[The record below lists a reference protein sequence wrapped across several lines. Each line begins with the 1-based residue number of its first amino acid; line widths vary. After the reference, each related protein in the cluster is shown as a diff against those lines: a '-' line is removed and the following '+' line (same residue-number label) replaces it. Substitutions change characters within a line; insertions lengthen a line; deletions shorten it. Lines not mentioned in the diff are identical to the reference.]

1 MTDEVFE
8 LMRCFPYSKII
19 PCGEV
24 VLDNKNQLCFKVKGL
39 ETKKQIIY
47 KLLEWGSRPIAKG
60 CPYSSEK
67 SNREWRRSL
76 LLGYNNYLKTNFTE
90 SDIWLVYDRL
100 GNAINHELT
109 VKFVESNFDMEIL
122 KEGAEE

>member
-8 LMRCFPYSKII
+8 LMRCFPNSKIV

-24 VLDNKNQLCFKVKGL
+24 VLDNKNQLCFTVKGL

-60 CPYSSEK
+60 CPYCSEK

-76 LLGYNNYLKTNFTE
+76 LLGFNNYLKVNFDE
-90 SDIWLVYDRL
+90 GDIYMVYERL
-100 GNAINHELT
+100 GNAINHDRT
-109 VKFVESNFDMEIL
+109 VEFVERNFDMDWLL
-122 KEGAEE
+122 KEVEE

>member
-8 LMRCFPYSKII
+8 LMKHFHNSRIT

-24 VLDNKNQLCFKVKGL
+24 VFDNKNQMCFTVKGL
-39 ETKKQIIY
+39 ETKEQIIF
-47 KLLEWGSRPIAKG
+47 KLLEWGSKPVAKG

-90 SDIWLVYDRL
+90 SDILIVYEKL

-109 VKFVESNFDMEIL
+109 VKFIESNFDMEIL
-122 KEGAEE
+122 KGGAE